1 MRLAC
6 TVEYEGT
13 PYHGFQNQTDLPT
26 VQGHI
31 EQAFRKISVEPHSFN
46 YSGRTDAGVHALS
59 QVFDF
64 ETSIQRS
71 KDEWIRGLNSNLPK
85 TIAIKNIQEV
95 ADDFHSRFSALERYY
110 SYVIYNSKNKP
121 TFFDN
126 FVYWDNTTL
135 DIDKIHQAS
144 QDLVGQHDFSSFRSS
159 SCGSKNPVKEVK
171 AIALIENGP
180 FLILNISATAFLHN
194 MVRIIAGTLV
204 GMSKGEVDITIPELL
219 AAKDRNLAG
228 KTLTAKGLFF
238 LGPRYH
244 SEVAIKSPSQDIISR
259 FNI

>member
-144 QDLVGQHDFSSFRSS
+144 QELVGKHDFSSFRSS

-171 AIALIENGP
+171 AIALIENG
-180 FLILNISATAFLHN
+180 
-194 MVRIIAGTLV
+194 
-204 GMSKGEVDITIPELL
+204 IPVFGGIYVPVT
-219 AAKDRNLAG
+219 DVYYFG
-228 KTLTAKGLFF
+228 IKGLLKVCCFTI
-238 LGPRYH
+238 GSAPRPKKPR
-244 SEVAIKSPSQDIISR
+244 SEKME
-259 FNI
+259 